1 MTRDIA
7 QEIEKDCWGEEPQE
21 VASSVERLVS
31 CHNCHGTGT
40 ITYNPNLNPNAF
52 PGTAS
57 AKCTR
62 CNGTG
67 IEEEGN

>member
-1 MTRDIA
+1 M
-7 QEIEKDCWGEEPQE
+7 IETTETQKEATANKAAPLA
-21 VASSVERLVS
+21 VNVERLVS

-40 ITYNPNLNPNAF
+40 ITYNPNLNPNSF
-52 PGTAS
+52 PGTAA

>member
-1 MTRDIA
+1 MTETQKEA
-7 QEIEKDCWGEEPQE
+7 TTNKAAPL
-21 VASSVERLVS
+21 VVNVERPVS
-31 CHNCHGTGT
+31 CHNCYGLGKT
-40 ITYNPNLNPNAF
+40 TYNPNLNPNVF